1 MVSIGADDVL
11 RDTDS
16 SRLNAARMPAHQTP
30 VWAMSRMMTSTRQD
44 ILHLQNNTCVVQ
56 KHRESPMLLSRRK
69 FLQEALQIVCTR
81 QAYADL
87 KPVQIQL
94 FSVMSWMDSW
104 SRPSANSK
112 VPAPLYLSNEDVPYC
127 RTCGRVMNSKKAT
140 KTSNEIKY
148 CSDRCRSRKPG
159 ALDRRIESTIASMLN
174 NEAGS
179 GIEKT
184 AAKTKLV
191 KGDPR
196 LIVTMDEI
204 EEVIFGSR
212 FDPEK
217 VYGRRKNRKSR
228 AIPLKNGEWKSVDME
243 SETDDETN
251 PEREDENDHVSA
263 AEETDG
269 SIASIPSLPSVDGGV
284 RIRPPQE
291 ESEINFAAGGGE
303 RGRHE
308 KIEETRDDLQKRRE
322 GAKKAEER
330 EMVRRA
336 ARRII
341 IFGVEVP
348 KRETYEK
355 KPTKSKAKGKHA
367 EGDVDDS
374 NTEIRKA
381 EALMAGMVVE
391 PSFAKGNWAVRW
403 RD

>member
-1 MVSIGADDVL
+1 
-11 RDTDS
+11 
-16 SRLNAARMPAHQTP
+16 
-30 VWAMSRMMTSTRQD
+30 
-44 ILHLQNNTCVVQ
+44 
-56 KHRESPMLLSRRK
+56 MLLTLRK
-69 FLQEALQIVCTR
+69 SLRQVFQIQSTR
-81 QAYADL
+81 QAYLDL
-87 KPVQIQL
+87 NFVRTRS

-127 RTCGRVMNSKKAT
+127 RTCGRVMSIKAT
-140 KTSNEIKY
+140 KKTSNEIKY

-174 NEAGS
+174 DEAGS
-179 GIEKT
+179 GIEQT
-184 AAKTKLV
+184 AAKTKVV

-212 FDPEK
+212 FDAEK

-243 SETDDETN
+243 SETEDDISTQ
-251 PEREDENDHVSA
+251 REDKHDHLSVG
-263 AEETDG
+263 EESVG
-269 SIASIPSLPSVDGGV
+269 SIPSISSVASVDGGV

-308 KIEETRDDLQKRRE
+308 KIEETPDDLQKRRE
-322 GAKKAEER
+322 GAKRAEER

-341 IFGVEVP
+341 IFGVDG
-348 KRETYEK
+348 T
-355 KPTKSKAKGKHA
+355 
-367 EGDVDDS
+367 
-374 NTEIRKA
+374 TEIRRA